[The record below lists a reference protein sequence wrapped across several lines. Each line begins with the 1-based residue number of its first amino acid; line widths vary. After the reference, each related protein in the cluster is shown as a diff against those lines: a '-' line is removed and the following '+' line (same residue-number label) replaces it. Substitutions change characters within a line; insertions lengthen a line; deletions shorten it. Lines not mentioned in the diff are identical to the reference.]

1 VRHLLIPAALAAA
14 LVLRADFVTCNCDPS
29 KPETLQ
35 ARQCSLCREAEKQ
48 PTDVDIFFLKDA
60 NPSKPNRFLALPRTH
75 ERSIDLLTGAQ
86 RADLWSSAITKAKSL
101 FDDQWAI
108 AYNAPSVQTQCHV
121 HLHIG
126 KLIPGVETSQFV
138 TAAKIVDIPIPA
150 HGEGYWVHPQGNQFH
165 VHTGEQVTETVLE
178 R

>member
-1 VRHLLIPAALAAA
+1 MRRFSIPAVLFFALA
-14 LVLRADFVTCNCDPS
+14 VRADFVTCDCDAS
-29 KPETLQ
+29 KIESLR

-48 PTDVDIFFLKDA
+48 PADVDVFFLKDA
-60 NPSKPNRFLALPRTH
+60 NPSKPNRWLALPRTH

-86 RADLWSSAITKAKSL
+86 RAELWNSAITKAKSL
-101 FDDQWAI
+101 FGDQWAI

-138 TAAKIVDIPIPA
+138 TAAKIVDIPFPA
-150 HGEGYWVHPQGNQFH
+150 RGEGYWVHPQGNQFH